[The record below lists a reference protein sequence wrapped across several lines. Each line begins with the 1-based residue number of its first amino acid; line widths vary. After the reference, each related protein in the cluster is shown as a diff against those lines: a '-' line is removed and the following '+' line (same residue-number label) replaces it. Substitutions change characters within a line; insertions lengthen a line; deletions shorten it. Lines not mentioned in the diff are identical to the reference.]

1 MIKESIHTKDIMIL
15 NVYAS
20 NNRASNKYMKQKLI
34 EVKEERDKPTNLV
47 RKFYILLL
55 AMDRTSRQKIIK
67 VTDLNNTINR
77 I

>member
-1 MIKESIHTKDIMIL
+1 MIKESIHTEDIMIL

-47 RKFYILLL
+47 RKFYIFLL